1 MNTYFGALK
10 DGIYFYKIKKN
21 LTDAGVKILNYYPK
35 FRIVKFQSEKEF
47 TVADFDIFLTVEQ
60 EKEDFFAEKY
70 LDNASEEEKINLMFR
85 FIQYVERQ
93 IVLFDAIEDAAFPVV
108 NNMEGRGSL
117 RDVKE
122 KTEAKN
128 KREELISFLEDFK
141 VRTVLTA
148 HPM

>member
-60 EKEDFFAEKY
+60 EKEDFF
-70 LDNASEEEKINLMFR
+70 
-85 FIQYVERQ
+85 
-93 IVLFDAIEDAAFPVV
+93 
-108 NNMEGRGSL
+108 
-117 RDVKE
+117 
-122 KTEAKN
+122 
-128 KREELISFLEDFK
+128 SF
-141 VRTVLTA
+141 
-148 HPM
+148 M